1 MIDWKLESRLKIKEE
16 LPPIGMPGKGG
27 EALRTYL
34 RRKPAWQSLV
44 IEAKENGEELTPYT
58 FRHRYAK
65 ASHARGIAIAQIAEA
80 MGHTIEVHM
89 QNYAR
94 FKPDNTAS
102 IYAEANLSLAC

>member
-1 MIDWKLESRLKIKEE
+1 MTWAQQAGGSGYDYGRRISAL
-16 LPPIGMPGKGG
+16 G

-94 FKPDNTAS
+94 FKPDATADH
-102 IYAEANLSLAC
+102 YAKANLSSVN